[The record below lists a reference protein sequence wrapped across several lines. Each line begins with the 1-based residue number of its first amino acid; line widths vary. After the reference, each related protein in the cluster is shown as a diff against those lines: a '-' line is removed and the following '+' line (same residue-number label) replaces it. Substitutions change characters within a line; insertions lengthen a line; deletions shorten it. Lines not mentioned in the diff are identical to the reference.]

1 MPQRLTLHDII
12 RKLYPLTLDIL
23 TPTKLN
29 CMYVIFSMKLC
40 IFEARQN
47 LDMQQVQALVL
58 KPGTAGV

>member
-1 MPQRLTLHDII
+1 
-12 RKLYPLTLDIL
+12 
-23 TPTKLN
+23 
-29 CMYVIFSMKLC
+29 MKLC